1 MRSADLLVPTLLACL
16 IATAARAEDH
26 KLVLPDLPVTTQDGK
41 QLRFYSD
48 LVKGRV
54 VAINFIFTRC
64 TTICPPLG
72 VKFSALQRNLG
83 DRLNKDAYLISVSI
97 DPHNDTP
104 ERLKAWS
111 DKFHRKAGWTLVTGR
126 KQDINEILRALNAFN
141 PNPADHTP
149 MVLVGNDA
157 ANRWTWTYG
166 LGPAAAL
173 ARSVNEMIAAT
184 AQKTAAPKGAGAHPA
199 QGRARPDGRHLA
211 SASARPSEAQ
221 KYFTD
226 TELVNQDGKPM
237 RFYSDLIKGRSVVI
251 STVFTR
257 CKGICPTLNLK
268 MAGIQR
274 WLGNRLG
281 KDVVLLSIT
290 LDPEYDT
297 PPRMAELARQLK
309 ARPGWYFLSGSK
321 ENVGTILKKLGQWV
335 ETTDDHNAVLLV
347 GNDRTELWKKAQGL
361 AGSGDLRTVIE
372 SVVGRP

>member
-1 MRSADLLVPTLLACL
+1 MRSADLVASSLLAFL
-16 IATAARAEDH
+16 IATGARAEDH

-41 QLRFYSD
+41 QVKFYSD

-72 VKFSALQRNLG
+72 VKFSALQQKLG
-83 DRLNKDAYLISVSI
+83 KRLNKDAQLISVSI
-97 DPHNDTP
+97 DPRNDTP

-111 DKFHRKAGWTLVTGR
+111 DKFHRKQGWTLVTGT
-126 KQDINEILRALNAFN
+126 KQDIDQILRALNAFN
-141 PNPADHTP
+141 PDPADHTP
-149 MVLVGNDA
+149 MVLIGNDA
-157 ANRWTWTYG
+157 ADQWTWTYG

-173 ARSVNEMIAAT
+173 TRAVNEMIAAT
-184 AQKTAAPKGAGAHPA
+184 PQK
-199 QGRARPDGRHLA
+199 
-211 SASARPSEAQ
+211 SRPSAAQ

-226 TELVNQDGKPM
+226 TELVNQDGQAM

-257 CKGICPTLNLK
+257 CKGICPALNLK

-290 LDPEYDT
+290 LDPAYDT

-309 ARPGWYFLSGSK
+309 AKPGWYFLSGSK
-321 ENVGTILKKLGQWV
+321 ENVGAILKKLGQWV

-361 AGSGDLRTVIE
+361 ADPSELRTVIE
-372 SVVGRP
+372 SVVGTP